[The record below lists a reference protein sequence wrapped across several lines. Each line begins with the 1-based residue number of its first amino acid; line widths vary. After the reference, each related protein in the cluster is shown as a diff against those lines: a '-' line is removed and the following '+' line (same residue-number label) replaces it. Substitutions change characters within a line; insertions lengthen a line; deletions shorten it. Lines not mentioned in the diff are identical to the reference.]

1 MDETSDRNIYQHIL
15 KSAGRRLEQA
25 IPGSEGEFGDLS
37 LAAVL
42 NLLFLMRGDWGS
54 IGDYVTTLKAL
65 AAVVGEDLL
74 WAKPQVSSPRP
85 PAMPN

>member
-1 MDETSDRNIYQHIL
+1 MEETSEQNIHQHIL
-15 KSAGRRLEQA
+15 RLASRRLEQA
-25 IPGSEGEFGDLS
+25 IPGSEGAFGDLS

-65 AAVVGEDLL
+65 TAVVGEDLL
-74 WAKPQVSSPRP
+74 WAKPQVSSPK
-85 PAMPN
+85 PALPN